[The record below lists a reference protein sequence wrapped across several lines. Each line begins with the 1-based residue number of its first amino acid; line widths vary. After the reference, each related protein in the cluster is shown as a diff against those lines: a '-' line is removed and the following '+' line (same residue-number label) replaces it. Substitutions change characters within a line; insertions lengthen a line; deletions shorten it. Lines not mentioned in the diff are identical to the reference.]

1 MNFQEKVIE
10 STAGLRTRA
19 TAIANAALVTAR
31 SQAAQAARRVDSLKG
46 SLASLQVAG
55 RALNTVARRHGSRFV
70 KENSAIALDA
80 AKDVSALAR
89 ATYSQLAKPESAGT
103 RKRQKPAVRKRASS
117 KAG

>member
-1 MNFQEKVIE
+1 MNFQEKVFE
-10 STAGLRTRA
+10 TTAGLRARA

-31 SQAAQAARRVDSLKG
+31 SQAAHAVRRVDTLKV
-46 SLASLQVAG
+46 SLASIKVAG

-89 ATYSQLAKPESAGT
+89 ATYSQLAKRETAAP
-103 RKRQKPAVRKRASS
+103 RKRQKPVARKRASS
-117 KAG
+117 KAA

>member
-1 MNFQEKVIE
+1 LLRRSTGVTMNFQEKVFE
-10 STAGLRTRA
+10 TTAQLR
-19 TAIANAALVTAR
+19 AR
-31 SQAAQAARRVDSLKG
+31 AAQRVDMLKS

-89 ATYSQLAKPESAGT
+89 ATYSQFAKRDVPVA
-103 RKRQKPAVRKRASS
+103 RKRKSTAVRKRPAA
-117 KAG
+117 KAA

>member
-1 MNFQEKVIE
+1 MNFQEKVFE
-10 STAGLRTRA
+10 TTAQLR
-19 TAIANAALVTAR
+19 AR
-31 SQAAQAARRVDSLKG
+31 AAQRVDLLKN

-89 ATYSQLAKPESAGT
+89 ATFTQLAKRDVATP
-103 RKRQKPAVRKRASS
+103 RKRKAPAARKRATA
-117 KAG
+117 KAA